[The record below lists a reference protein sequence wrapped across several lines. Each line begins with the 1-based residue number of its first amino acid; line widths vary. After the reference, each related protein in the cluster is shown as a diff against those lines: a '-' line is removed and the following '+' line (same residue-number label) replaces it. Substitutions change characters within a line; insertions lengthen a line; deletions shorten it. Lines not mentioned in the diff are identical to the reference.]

1 MSEVFSYQPRNLSC
15 LVKYTVPDQ
24 ETCAEQH
31 ELLKMIPPLYF
42 DHSLVIGRFQPLHY
56 GHLYLMKWATK
67 LAGNFTIGI
76 GSANIVNQD
85 NPFSIQERTTM
96 LLKALSQEGLI
107 GKLCNI
113 VPLWDFEDDT
123 LWIEQTLNRVG
134 KTDVVLGNNP
144 WVNSVFQNHGIP
156 AIEIPLLN
164 RGKWQGSI
172 IREQLRQNN
181 YFKPSTISL

>member
-76 GSANIVNQD
+76 GSANIINQD

-113 VPLWDFEDDT
+113 VPLWDFKDDA
-123 LWIEQTLNRVG
+123 LWLE
-134 KTDVVLGNNP
+134 
-144 WVNSVFQNHGIP
+144 
-156 AIEIPLLN
+156 
-164 RGKWQGSI
+164 
-172 IREQLRQNN
+172 
-181 YFKPSTISL
+181 